1 MIDVQFI
8 QKKQPEQ
15 KNVDLQQQN
24 QQIQQLMTLKLYFP
38 ERYSFEFEHFQV
50 TDILPINYETN
61 GCANLVESFVARSTR
76 INMQHMVLWVENNF
90 QNVGMTADEQL
101 WRFNFKLL

>member
-24 QQIQQLMTLKLYFP
+24 QPIQQLMTLKLYFP

-50 TDILPINYETN
+50 TDILPIDDETN
-61 GCANLVESFVARSTR
+61 SCTNLVESFVARSTR